1 MHAQTL
7 VMWIALAVA
16 IGIPLTMWRRRRNL
30 LGGLHAFLA
39 ARGFV
44 ERDTSPVAAL
54 AAANPPDGFHFSA
67 AYDGFAQN
75 VPMTLLILRRT
86 EAVVVQGMPMQNQTI
101 YLGAHLPAPAVDD
114 SFIADWRR
122 KAQTGREHVVHAS
135 QPAEGGALIVW
146 KGAPS
151 RANAEAH
158 VAALAGTVRRASRDL
173 AIAAHD
179 P

>member
-16 IGIPLTMWRRRRNL
+16 IGIPLSMWRRRRNV
-30 LGGLHAFLA
+30 LGGLHTFLA
-39 ARGFV
+39 TRGFV
-44 ERDTSPVAAL
+44 ERNTSPVAAL

-67 AYDGFAQN
+67 AYAGFAQN

-86 EAVVVQGMPMQNQTI
+86 EAVVVQDMLMQNQTI
-101 YLGAHLPAPAVDD
+101 YIGAHLPAGAVDD
-114 SFIADWRR
+114 AFVVEWRR
-122 KAQTGREHVVHAS
+122 RASAGRDHVVHVS
-135 QPAEGGALIVW
+135 QPAEGGVLIVW

-158 VAALAGTVRRASRDL
+158 VAALAGTVRHTSRIV

-179 P
+179 S

>member
-16 IGIPLTMWRRRRNL
+16 IGIPLAMWRRRRDV
-30 LGGLHAFLA
+30 LGSLHAFLA

-44 ERDTSPVAAL
+44 ERNASPVAAL

-67 AYDGFAQN
+67 AYAGFAQN

-86 EAVVVQGMPMQNQTI
+86 EAVVVQGMLMQNQTI
-101 YLGAHLPAPAVDD
+101 YLGAHLPAGAVDD
-114 SFIADWRR
+114 VFIDEWQR
-122 KAQTGREHVVHAS
+122 KAKAGRDHVVHVS
-135 QPAEGGALIVW
+135 QPAEGGVLIVW

-158 VAALAGTVRRASRDL
+158 VAALAGTVRRASRAL
-173 AIAAHD
+173 PIAAHD
-179 P
+179 S